1 MILSFDEAGALLDEM
16 AEEFPPE
23 FYDELNGGI
32 ALLPEA
38 KEDPEGE
45 HGELYIMGEYCND
58 MMGKYINLYYGSFA
72 ALAGPAGYG
81 GPVRRIAA
89 VVRGG
94 VGMKVEF
101 GVIEETA
108 ILGFKGGEGVTH
120 ARMFA
125 DGRNRIMR
133 GRLEPGCSIGLHTH
147 EGSSEIVYVLSGTGK
162 ALYGGGEERL
172 APGDCHY
179 CPEGHAHS
187 LVNDGTQTLEFFAVV
202 PQHG

>member
-1 MILSFDEAGALLDEM
+1 
-16 AEEFPPE
+16 
-23 FYDELNGGI
+23 
-32 ALLPEA
+32 
-38 KEDPEGE
+38 
-45 HGELYIMGEYCND
+45 
-58 MMGKYINLYYGSFA
+58 
-72 ALAGPAGYG
+72 
-81 GPVRRIAA
+81 
-89 VVRGG
+89 
-94 VGMKVEF
+94 MKVEF

-179 CPEGHAHS
+179 CPEATAICGTSFPLRFAIS
-187 LVNDGTQTLEFFAVV
+187 ACFWCSFTNTDVLVFFGGILFRL
-202 PQHG
+202 PSIIL

>member
-1 MILSFDEAGALLDEM
+1 
-16 AEEFPPE
+16 
-23 FYDELNGGI
+23 
-32 ALLPEA
+32 
-38 KEDPEGE
+38 
-45 HGELYIMGEYCND
+45 
-58 MMGKYINLYYGSFA
+58 
-72 ALAGPAGYG
+72 
-81 GPVRRIAA
+81 
-89 VVRGG
+89 
-94 VGMKVEF
+94 MKVEF
-101 GVIEETA
+101 GAMEETA
-108 ILGFKGGEGVTH
+108 IPGFKGGEGVTH

-187 LVNDGTQTLEFFAVV
+187 LVNDGTQTLEFFGPADAFASAGPCFVCRRAAI
-202 PQHG
+202 PRARRGTPP

>member
-1 MILSFDEAGALLDEM
+1 
-16 AEEFPPE
+16 
-23 FYDELNGGI
+23 
-32 ALLPEA
+32 
-38 KEDPEGE
+38 
-45 HGELYIMGEYCND
+45 
-58 MMGKYINLYYGSFA
+58 
-72 ALAGPAGYG
+72 
-81 GPVRRIAA
+81 
-89 VVRGG
+89 
-94 VGMKVEF
+94 MKVEF
-101 GVIEETA
+101 GAIEETA
-108 ILGFKGGEGVTH
+108 IPGFKGGEGVTH

-172 APGDCHY
+172 AP
-179 CPEGHAHS
+179 EGHAHS

>member
-1 MILSFDEAGALLDEM
+1 
-16 AEEFPPE
+16 
-23 FYDELNGGI
+23 
-32 ALLPEA
+32 
-38 KEDPEGE
+38 
-45 HGELYIMGEYCND
+45 
-58 MMGKYINLYYGSFA
+58 
-72 ALAGPAGYG
+72 
-81 GPVRRIAA
+81 
-89 VVRGG
+89 
-94 VGMKVEF
+94 MKVEF

-172 APGDCHY
+172 APG
-179 CPEGHAHS
+179 S
-187 LVNDGTQTLEFFAVV
+187 I
-202 PQHG
+202 